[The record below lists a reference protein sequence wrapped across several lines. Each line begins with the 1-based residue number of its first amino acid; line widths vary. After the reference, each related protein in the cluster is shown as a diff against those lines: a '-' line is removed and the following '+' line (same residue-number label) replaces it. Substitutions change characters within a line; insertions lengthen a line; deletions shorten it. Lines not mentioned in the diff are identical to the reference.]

1 MRWITRCRSRKA
13 VCTTLQIFS
22 TSRCLRTGGREPSC
36 FKAEVRPTLDCGFRP
51 NNTPPPSSNH
61 YIRRQRMPDDAQ
73 QHLNPAAAVDLV
85 DGRHQASIGATVD
98 VNAHGITPLPCRA
111 AVSCS
116 HCWCSC
122 ICLRKTASTAACSSV
137 TKWLRSFRMKSRT
150 PRVASTAS
158 TSRSVPQEA
167 VSGKHRLC
175 EDPSDLV
182 AVAADAAGL
191 HPPADHRDEHL
202 EPELGIRNRPQRL
215 SAARYS
221 SRIIGAISAAPTP
234 CAAEASPQR
243 PFRISFVLVTGWPS
257 LLRMRGPPGVLVD
270 RANAALVR
278 LISSPPSSSA
288 TEANCCSMKRP
299 VWAFVET
306 HVCRSSRNCIVPCII
321 EEQFVVVS
329 R

>member
-1 MRWITRCRSRKA
+1 
-13 VCTTLQIFS
+13 
-22 TSRCLRTGGREPSC
+22 
-36 FKAEVRPTLDCGFRP
+36 
-51 NNTPPPSSNH
+51 
-61 YIRRQRMPDDAQ
+61 MPDDAQ

-221 SRIIGAISAAPTP
+221 SQIIGAISAAPTP

-243 PFRISFVLVTGWPS
+243 PFRNLFRSGDGLAIAL
-257 LLRMRGPPGVLVD
+257 
-270 RANAALVR
+270 ANAGTARRLGGSGQCSLGAADIIPALKLGNGSQLLQHEAPGLGLRGDPR
-278 LISSPPSSSA
+278 LPLKSQLYSSLYHRGAICGCIKVIDVPAASQ
-288 TEANCCSMKRP
+288 TEDDSGNCHKP
-299 VWAFVET
+299 A
-306 HVCRSSRNCIVPCII
+306 
-321 EEQFVVVS
+321 
-329 R
+329 